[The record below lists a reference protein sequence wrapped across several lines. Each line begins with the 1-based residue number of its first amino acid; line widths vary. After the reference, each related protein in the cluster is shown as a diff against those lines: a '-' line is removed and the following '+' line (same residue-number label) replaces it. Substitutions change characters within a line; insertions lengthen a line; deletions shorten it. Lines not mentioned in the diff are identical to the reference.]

1 MAHHVTIEG
10 SVTPTDWL
18 PRGVRRTVEVT
29 DDIRKLVAI
38 GGAIVVAGSL
48 DEPDTAAYGDSEAD
62 EAADSADDDAGQELP
77 EYPVP
82 AGNASREDWA
92 EFIASRG
99 LGVTE
104 GKSRDELREIW
115 QQAHG
120 DG

>member
-1 MAHHVTIEG
+1 VAHHVTIEG
-10 SVTPTDWL
+10 SFTPTDWL

-29 DDIRKLVAI
+29 EDIRKLVAI

-48 DEPDTAAYGDSEAD
+48 DEPDTVAYGDS
-62 EAADSADDDAGQELP
+62 DDAVGEVAEVREVP
-77 EYPVP
+77 GYPVP

-92 EFIASRG
+92 EFIASQG

-115 QQAHG
+115 QQANG